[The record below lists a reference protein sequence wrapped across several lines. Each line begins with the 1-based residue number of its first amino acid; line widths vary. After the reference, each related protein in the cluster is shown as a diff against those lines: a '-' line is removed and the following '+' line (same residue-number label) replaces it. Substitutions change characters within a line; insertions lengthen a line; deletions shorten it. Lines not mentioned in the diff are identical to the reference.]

1 MIGHVLNSGRALVIA
16 VNKWDNLTTYEREQ
30 CVVSLSRKL
39 DFVTFSKPVFIS
51 ALHGSGLAELMRRL
65 AARMRPRRASSL
77 RRS

>member
-1 MIGHVLNSGRALVIA
+1 